1 MIRTKKVIDDYITHD
16 GVNYIRD
23 LKLEGDLITIQWWEI
38 YGYESNLVEYYHSD
52 KGWMVND
59 KFNNNF
65 ETPDLEVM
73 YHKMISEIPP
83 LI

>member
-16 GVNYIRD
+16 GVNYIRE
-23 LKLEGDLITIQWWEI
+23 LKLEGDLIMIQWWEI

-52 KGWMVND
+52 KGWMVNY

-65 ETPDLEVM
+65 ETPDLEKM
-73 YHKMISEIPP
+73 YLDGPEI
-83 LI
+83 I